1 MKKKAMLA
9 LLTCALALLVSA
21 SAYSG
26 TDVSFASGV
35 TKVSDLLTGSGG
47 KLVTLLAIVTTV
59 VVGITGNIKI
69 ALGALGVALIASV
82 GPSFANGFFT
92 AVL

>member
-1 MKKKAMLA
+1 MKKKILFAML
-9 LLTCALALLVSA
+9 TVALAMFATSA
-21 SAYSG
+21 VYAG